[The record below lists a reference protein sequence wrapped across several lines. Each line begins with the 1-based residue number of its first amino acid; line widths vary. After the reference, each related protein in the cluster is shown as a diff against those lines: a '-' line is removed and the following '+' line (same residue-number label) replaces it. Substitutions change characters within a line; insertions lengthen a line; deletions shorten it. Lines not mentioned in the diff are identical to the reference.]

1 MRRQGTALHLAV
13 LRTSA
18 KMDSTPRRKARKEVG
33 SVRKDAQLDPHGAL
47 GETAQDRIRTRV
59 FQPLF
64 LSPRFTAAIA
74 AFFLAS
80 AALAAQTATAPAAS
94 SSTASSPTAAA
105 PAAAP
110 ASGAAASSSAADNSL
125 FGSETIVPSSGSGA
139 AAAGGAA
146 QTPNAAAGGSAGSDD
161 NSLFGSESVSQS
173 QGSGSAAPQNEFL
186 KYDQVK
192 VGGQIK
198 GSFGW
203 NPVWSPAWDGS
214 AKLFSPNSA
223 YITPD
228 LEGRFTLTAKPLT
241 DFGVN
246 TEFRTQWPMTTT
258 YSVYAPTQASSSP
271 TQNSWT
277 VPNIT
282 VFAFYSKFNW
292 QNKVYFSFGKQPL
305 SWGVSKGAFQPAD
318 DIFAVTTA
326 IDLTNTS
333 DEREGPISLKMT
345 VPMTETNN
353 FYFLAGMPTP
363 TDGSTAIDPKD
374 LRLGVKGEFGG
385 GNTEMAAAAYYSYN
399 DHPRALLMGTTGN
412 GDLNF
417 FGEAILKYGSER
429 TFITSYDS
437 TLPPLSSTATY
448 DSTLFFSG
456 TAGGYYMNAD
466 NHITVL
472 AQYYYNG
479 EGQTKVS
486 AQEAYSY
493 YIADPSAIDR
503 IRLGTHYGFLS
514 FSWGQFLQ
522 EDLTANVYAISNLSD
537 GSGMVSPSLQW
548 QMFDYMAVS
557 IGATFTFGAPGTE
570 FIMYGPVVNS
580 YSGMVFSTKPAA
592 ALNFTLTMST
602 EAF

>member
-1 MRRQGTALHLAV
+1 MMRRHGKASHESE
-13 LRTSA
+13 LRPSQ
-18 KMDSTPRRKARKEVG
+18 KMD
-33 SVRKDAQLDPHGAL
+33 
-47 GETAQDRIRTRV
+47 
-59 FQPLF
+59 
-64 LSPRFTAAIA
+64 FTAALAAAIA
-74 AFFLAS
+74 TVYLLAS
-80 AALAAQTATAPAAS
+80 AALAAQATAATAPATPATGATAAPTGATAPTAS
-94 SSTASSPTAAA
+94 GGGTAGSTAGS
-105 PAAAP
+105 
-110 ASGAAASSSAADNSL
+110 ASSSAADNSL
-125 FGSETIVPSSGSGA
+125 FGSETIVPQAGGADQPATDQSGA
-139 AAAGGAA
+139 AAPASGAAASGATAGTGAAGAAGGAA
-146 QTPNAAAGGSAGSDD
+146 QTSNTAAGSTD
-161 NSLFGSESVSQS
+161 NSMFGSESVTQS
-173 QGSGSAAPQNEFL
+173 QGSGNPAPQNEFL

-198 GSFGW
+198 GSFEW
-203 NPVWSPAWDGS
+203 SPVWSPAWDGS

-258 YSVYAPTQASSSP
+258 YSVYAPTQATSSP

-292 QNKVYFSFGKQPL
+292 QDKVYFSFGKQPL

-318 DIFAVTTA
+318 DIFAVTSA

-345 VPMTETNN
+345 VPMSNTNN

-363 TDGSTAIDPKD
+363 TNGSTAIDPKD
-374 LRLGVKGEFGG
+374 LRLGLKGEFGG

-429 TFITSYDS
+429 TFITTYDAS
-437 TLPPLSSTATY
+437 LPPFSSTATY

-456 TAGGYYMNAD
+456 TTGGYYMNAD

-479 EGQTKVS
+479 EGQTKVN
-486 AQEAYSY
+486 AQEAYNY
-493 YIADPSAIDR
+493 YILNPSAVDR
-503 IRLGTHYGFLS
+503 IRLGTHYGFVS